1 MFIAEYLNNGKTMQ
15 LKDYQNTAIKKL
27 LSRSKELLAQSGKK
41 KVIFKAPTGSG
52 KTIMTAEFLKQ
63 LIDDNE
69 VKTPISFIWTAPRK
83 LHTQSKEKLE
93 KYYEDTRAL
102 ECSGFEDLTDKQI
115 GENEILFLNW
125 ESINKKDKNVIV
137 KENENEFYLGKIVEN
152 TKEEGRE
159 VVLIIDES
167 HHHATSEI
175 SQDLISDIA
184 PRLTIE
190 VSATPVISS
199 PDEIVSVPLEDVKL
213 QGMIK
218 KSVILNSNFKNV
230 LSGNRLQTTLAVDG
244 TDAMVIEEALKK
256 RTEIAKAYK
265 ESGIDINPLLLI
277 QLPDRKTQAEDQV
290 KNDVV
295 RILKDKYG
303 MTTETGKL
311 AIYLSEEKE
320 NLKNIAKN
328 NHETEVLIFKQAIAL
343 GWDCPRAQVLVLFRD
358 WKSLTFSVQTVGR
371 IMRMPEPETG
381 HYKQEI
387 LNHGFVFTN
396 LADIEI
402 KEDMAKNYITIYT
415 SQRIENY
422 KSIKLDSVYRLRQR
436 EKTRLSPKFI
446 NIFLAEAKAYNL
458 EKKIETKSQKL
469 ELSLISDYEAEGV
482 DNLTNAKIKG
492 ETKINTQNEVDLQK
506 LYDFFVK
513 NNLSPF
519 YPEDRSIGRLKESIY
534 YFFRMRLGLN
544 YTDRFSEIINIVLSP
559 KNSQHFINVI
569 DSTKEK
575 YIVENQKR
583 EAKLQ
588 KSVDWELPEMLNF
601 GGNFTEFK
609 TDLSVMRPF
618 YYDNKWKTEEAFIK
632 FLEKSDQIE
641 WWFKNGDR
649 DATFFAVPYTENNE
663 QKPFYV
669 DFIVKFK
676 DGKIGLFDTKSGNTI
691 KDARE
696 KSDGLQEYTKKHKN
710 IFGGIVANTNSKDFS
725 GRWMCYKE
733 QGTELNADDFSNWEL
748 LEI

>member
-1 MFIAEYLNNGKTMQ
+1 MQ

-27 LSRSKELLAQSGKK
+27 LSRSKELLEQSGEK

-52 KTIMTAEFLKQ
+52 KTIMMAEFLKQ
-63 LIDDNE
+63 LIDDKE
-69 VKTPISFIWTAPRK
+69 IKTPLSFIWTAPRK

-102 ECSGFEDLTDKQI
+102 ECSDFEDLTDKQI

-125 ESINKKDKNVIV
+125 ESINKKDKNTIV
-137 KENENEFYLGKIVEN
+137 KENEKEFYLGKIVEN

-159 VVLIIDES
+159 IVLIIDES

-190 VSATPVISS
+190 VSATPVIAN

-213 QGMIK
+213 EGMIK
-218 KSVILNSNFKNV
+218 KSVILNPNFKNV
-230 LSGNRLQTTLAVDG
+230 LSGDSLKTTLADG
-244 TDAMVIEEALKK
+244 TDAMVLEEGIKK
-256 RTEIAKAYK
+256 RAEIAKAYK
-265 ESGIDINPLLLI
+265 EAGIDINPLLLI
-277 QLPDRKTQAEDQV
+277 QLPDRKTQVEEQV

-303 MTTETGKL
+303 MTTENGRL
-311 AIYLSEEKE
+311 AIYLSEGKE
-320 NLKNIAKN
+320 NLENIAKN

-371 IMRMPEPETG
+371 IMRMPEPDIG

-402 KEDMAKNYITIYT
+402 KEDVARNYVTIYT

-422 KSIKLDSVYRLRQR
+422 KPIKLESVYRLRQR

-446 NIFLAEAKAYNL
+446 NIFLDEAKKYDL
-458 EKKIETKSQKL
+458 EKKIETKGQKL

-482 DNLTNAKIKG
+482 DKLVNAEIKG
-492 ETKINTQNEVDLQK
+492 EAKINTENEADLQK

-519 YPEDRSIGRLKESIY
+519 YPEDRSIGRLKEAIY
-534 YFFRMRLGLN
+534 YFFRMRLGME
-544 YTDRFSEIINIVLSP
+544 YTDRFAEIINIVLSP

-575 YIVENQKR
+575 YIAETQKR
-583 EAKLQ
+583 EAELQ
-588 KSVDWELPEMLNF
+588 KSEDWELPEMLNF

-609 TDLSVMRPF
+609 TELSAMKPF

-632 FLEKSDQIE
+632 FLEKSDKNK
-641 WWFKNGDR
+641 WRFKNGDR
-649 DATFFAVPYTENNE
+649 DATFFAVPYVENDE

-676 DGKIGLFDTKSGNTI
+676 NGKIGLFDTKSGNTI

-696 KSDGLQEYTKKHKN
+696 KSDGLQEYIKKHKN
-710 IFGGIVANTNSKDFS
+710 ISGGIVANTNSKDFS
-725 GRWMCYKE
+725 GRWMCYK
-733 QGTELNADDFSNWEL
+733 GKGSELNPDEFSNWEL
-748 LEI
+748 FGI

>member
-1 MFIAEYLNNGKTMQ
+1 MQ

-27 LSRSKELLAQSGKK
+27 LTRSKELLAQSGEK

-63 LIDDNE
+63 LIDDKE
-69 VKTPISFIWTAPRK
+69 IKTPLSFIWTAPRK

-102 ECSGFEDLTDKQI
+102 ECSEFEDLTDKQI

-125 ESINKKDKNVIV
+125 ESINKKDKNTIV
-137 KENENEFYLGKIVEN
+137 KENEKEFYLGKIVEN

-159 VVLIIDES
+159 IVLIIDES

-175 SQDLISDIA
+175 SQDLITDIA

-190 VSATPVISS
+190 VSATPVIAN

-213 QGMIK
+213 EGMIK
-218 KSVILNSNFKNV
+218 KSVILNPNFKNV
-230 LSGNRLQTTLAVDG
+230 LSGDSLKTTLADG
-244 TDAMVIEEALKK
+244 TDAMVLEEGIKK
-256 RTEIAKAYK
+256 RAEIAKAYK
-265 ESGIDINPLLLI
+265 EAGIDINPLLLI

-303 MTTETGKL
+303 MTTENGKL

-320 NLKNIAKN
+320 NLENIAKN

-371 IMRMPEPETG
+371 IMRMPEPDTG

-402 KEDMAKNYITIYT
+402 KEDMARNYVTIYT

-422 KSIKLDSVYRLRQR
+422 NPIKLESVYRLRQR

-446 NIFLAEAKAYNL
+446 NIFLDEAKKYEL
-458 EKKIETKSQKL
+458 EKKIETKGQKL

-482 DNLTNAKIKG
+482 DKLANEEIKG
-492 ETKINTQNEVDLQK
+492 EAKINTENEADLQK

-519 YPEDRSIGRLKESIY
+519 YPEDRSIGRLKEAIY
-534 YFFRMRLGLN
+534 YFFRMRLGME
-544 YTDRFSEIINIVLSP
+544 YTDRFVEIINIVLSP
-559 KNSQHFINVI
+559 KNSQHFVNVI

-575 YIVENQKR
+575 YIAETQKR
-583 EAKLQ
+583 EAELQ
-588 KSVDWELPEMLNF
+588 KLADWELPEILNF
-601 GGNFTEFK
+601 GGNFTEFETK
-609 TDLSVMRPF
+609 LSAMKPF
-618 YYDNKWKTEEAFIK
+618 YYDYKWKTEEAFIK

-649 DATFFAVPYTENNE
+649 DATFFAVPYTENDE

-669 DFIVKFK
+669 DFIVKYK

-696 KSDGLQEYTKKHKN
+696 KSDGLQDYINKDKN
-710 IFGGIVANTNSKDFS
+710 ISGGIVANTNSKDFS

-733 QGTELNADDFSNWEL
+733 QGTELNPDDFSNWEL
-748 LEI
+748 LEF

>member
-1 MFIAEYLNNGKTMQ
+1 MQ
-15 LKDYQNTAIKKL
+15 LKDYQNVAVRKL
-27 LSRSKELLAQSGKK
+27 LTRSKELLIQGGNK

-63 LIDDNE
+63 LINDRE
-69 VKTPISFIWTAPRK
+69 IKEPLSFIWTAPRK

-102 ECSGFEDLTDKQI
+102 ECSNFEDLTDKLI
-115 GENEILFLNW
+115 NENEILFLNW
-125 ESINKKDKNVIV
+125 ESINKKDKNTIV
-137 KENENEFYLGKIVEN
+137 KENEKEFYLSKIVEN
-152 TKEEGRE
+152 TKEDGRE
-159 VVLIIDES
+159 IILIIDES

-190 VSATPVISS
+190 VSATPIISS

-213 QGMIK
+213 EGMIK
-218 KSVILNSNFKNV
+218 KSVILNQNFKNV
-230 LSGNRLQTTLAVDG
+230 LSGDSLKTTLADG
-244 TDAMVIEEALKK
+244 TDAMVLEEGIKK
-256 RTEIAKAYK
+256 RAEIAKAYK
-265 ESGIDINPLLLI
+265 DAGIDINPLLLI

-290 KNDVV
+290 KNDVE

-303 MTTETGKL
+303 MTTENGRL

-320 NLKNIAKN
+320 NLNNIAKN

-358 WKSLTFSVQTVGR
+358 WKSLAFSVQTVGR
-371 IMRMPEPETG
+371 IMRMPEPDNG

-402 KEDMAKNYITIYT
+402 REDVARNYVTIYT
-415 SQRIENY
+415 SKRIENY
-422 KSIKLDSVYRLRQR
+422 QPIKLESVYRLRQR
-436 EKTRLSPKFI
+436 EKTRLSPKFL
-446 NIFLAEAKAYNL
+446 NIFLDEAVRYDL
-458 EKKIETKSQKL
+458 EKKIETKGQKI
-469 ELSLISDYEAEGV
+469 ELSLISDYEADGV
-482 DNLTNAKIKG
+482 DKLTNAEIKG
-492 ETKINTQNEVDLQK
+492 EAKINTENETDLQK

-519 YPEDRSIGRLKESIY
+519 YPEDRSIGRMKEAIY
-534 YFFRMRLGLN
+534 YFFRMRFDME
-544 YTDRFSEIINIVLSP
+544 YTNRFTEIINIVLSS
-559 KNSQHFINVI
+559 KNSQHFCNVI
-569 DSTKEK
+569 DIAKEK
-575 YIVENQKR
+575 YITETQKR
-583 EAKLQ
+583 EDELKETA
-588 KSVDWELPEMLNF
+588 DWELPEILNY

-609 TDLSVMRPF
+609 VKFSALKPF
-618 YYDNKWKTEEAFIK
+618 YYDNKWKTEESFIK
-632 FLEKSDQIE
+632 FLEKSSQIE

-649 DATFFAVPYTENNE
+649 DATFFALPYVENNE
-663 QKPFYV
+663 RKPFYV
-669 DFIVKFK
+669 DFIVKYK
-676 DGKIGLFDTKSGNTI
+676 NGKIGLFDTKSGNTI

-696 KSDGLQEYTKKHKN
+696 KSDGLQEYLKKHKN
-710 IFGGIVANTNSKDFS
+710 LIGGIVTNTNSKDFS
-725 GRWMCYKE
+725 GRWVFYK
-733 QGTELNADDFSNWEL
+733 GRGDSLYPDDFSNWEL

>member
-1 MFIAEYLNNGKTMQ
+1 MQ

-27 LSRSKELLAQSGKK
+27 LSRSKELLAQSGEK

-63 LIDDNE
+63 LIDDKE
-69 VKTPISFIWTAPRK
+69 IKTPLSFIWTAPRK

-102 ECSGFEDLTDKQI
+102 ECSNFEDLTDKQI
-115 GENEILFLNW
+115 VENEILFLNW
-125 ESINKKDKNVIV
+125 ESINKKDKNTIV
-137 KENENEFYLGKIVEN
+137 KENEKEFYLGKIVEN
-152 TKEEGRE
+152 TKDEGRE
-159 VVLIIDES
+159 IVLIIDES
-167 HHHATSEI
+167 HHHATSDI

-190 VSATPVISS
+190 VSATPVISN
-199 PDEIVSVPLEDVKL
+199 PDEIVSVPLEDVKIE
-213 QGMIK
+213 GMIK
-218 KSVILNSNFKNV
+218 KSVILNPNFKNV
-230 LSGNRLQTTLAVDG
+230 LSGDNLKTTLADG
-244 TDAMVIEEALKK
+244 TDAMVLEEGIKK
-256 RTEIAKAYK
+256 RAEIAKAYK
-265 ESGIDINPLLLI
+265 EAGIDINPLLLI

-295 RILKDKYG
+295 RILKDKYE
-303 MTTETGKL
+303 MTTENGKL

-320 NLKNIAKN
+320 NLENIAKN

-371 IMRMPEPETG
+371 IMRMPEPDTG

-402 KEDMAKNYITIYT
+402 KEDMARNYVTIYT
-415 SQRIENY
+415 SQRINNY
-422 KSIKLDSVYRLRQR
+422 KPINLESVYRLRQR

-446 NIFLAEAKAYNL
+446 NIFLDEAKTYNL
-458 EKKIETKSQKL
+458 EKKIETKGQKL

-482 DNLTNAKIKG
+482 DKLANAEIKG
-492 ETKINTQNEVDLQK
+492 EAKINTENEADLQK

-534 YFFRMRLGLN
+534 YFFRMRLGME
-544 YTDRFSEIINIVLSP
+544 YTDRFTEIINIVLSP
-559 KNSQHFINVI
+559 KNSQHFCNVI
-569 DSTKEK
+569 DSAKEK
-575 YIVENQKR
+575 YINETQKR
-583 EAKLQ
+583 EAELQ
-588 KSVDWELPEMLNF
+588 KSFDWELPEILNY

-609 TDLSVMRPF
+609 AELSAMKPF
-618 YYDNKWKTEEAFIK
+618 YYDNKWKTEESFIK

-649 DATFFAVPYTENNE
+649 DATFFAVPYVENDE

-676 DGKIGLFDTKSGNTI
+676 NGKIGLYDTKSGNTI

-696 KSDGLQEYTKKHKN
+696 KSDGLQEYTNKHKN

-725 GRWMCYKE
+725 GRWMCYKG
-733 QGTELNADDFSNWEL
+733 QGEELNPDDFSNWEL
-748 LEI
+748 LEF

>member
-1 MFIAEYLNNGKTMQ
+1 MQ

-27 LSRSKELLAQSGKK
+27 LTRSKELLAQSGEK

-63 LIDDNE
+63 LIDDKE
-69 VKTPISFIWTAPRK
+69 IKTPLSFIWTAPRK

-102 ECSGFEDLTDKQI
+102 ECSDFEDLTDKQI

-125 ESINKKDKNVIV
+125 ESINKKDKNTIV
-137 KENENEFYLGKIVEN
+137 KENEKEFYLGKIVEN

-159 VVLIIDES
+159 IILIVDES
-167 HHHATSEI
+167 HYHDTEI
-175 SQDLISDIA
+175 ADDLKELIGA
-184 PRLTIE
+184 KLTLE
-190 VSATPVISS
+190 VSATPEMKNAN
-199 PDEIVSVPLEDVKL
+199 EIIEVDLEKVKL
-213 QGMIK
+213 EGMIK
-218 KSVILNSNFKNV
+218 KSVILNPNFKNV
-230 LSGNRLQTTLAVDG
+230 LSGDSLKTKLADG
-244 TDAMVIEEALKK
+244 TDAMVLEEALKK
-256 RTEIAKAYK
+256 REEIAKAYK
-265 ESGIDINPLLLI
+265 EAGLDINPLLLI

-303 MTTETGKL
+303 MTTENGRL

-320 NLKNIAKN
+320 NLENISKN
-328 NHETEVLIFKQAIAL
+328 NHETEVMIFKQAIAL

-358 WKSLTFSVQTVGR
+358 WKSLTFSIQTVGR
-371 IMRMPEPETG
+371 IMRMPEPDTG

-402 KEDMAKNYITIYT
+402 KEDMARNYVTIYT

-422 KSIKLDSVYRLRQR
+422 KPIKLESVYRLRQR

-446 NIFLAEAKAYNL
+446 NIFLDEAKKYDL
-458 EKKIETKSQKL
+458 EKKIETKGQKL

-482 DNLTNAKIKG
+482 DKLANEEIKG
-492 ETKINTQNEVDLQK
+492 EAKINTENEADLQK
-506 LYDFFVK
+506 LYDYFVK

-519 YPEDRSIGRLKESIY
+519 YPEDRSIGRLKEAIY
-534 YFFRMRLGLN
+534 YFFRMRLGME
-544 YTDRFSEIINIVLSP
+544 YTDRFAEIINIVLSP
-559 KNSQHFINVI
+559 KNSQHFVNVI

-575 YIVENQKR
+575 YIAETQKR
-583 EAKLQ
+583 EAELQ
-588 KSVDWELPEMLNF
+588 KTADWDLPEMLNF

-609 TDLSVMRPF
+609 AELSAMKPF
-618 YYDNKWKTEEAFIK
+618 YYDNKWKTEEVFIK

-649 DATFFAVPYTENNE
+649 DATFFAVPYIENDD

-696 KSDGLQEYTKKHKN
+696 KSDGLQEYIKKHKN
-710 IFGGIVANTNSKDFS
+710 ISGGIVTNTNSKDFS
-725 GRWMCYKE
+725 GRWMYYK
-733 QGTELNADDFSNWEL
+733 GKGAELNPDDFSNWDL

>member
-1 MFIAEYLNNGKTMQ
+1 MQ

-27 LSRSKELLAQSGKK
+27 LARSKELLEQSGEK

-63 LIDDNE
+63 LIDDKE
-69 VKTPISFIWTAPRK
+69 IKTSLSFIWTAPRK

-102 ECSGFEDLTDKQI
+102 ECSNFEDLTDKQI

-125 ESINKKDKNVIV
+125 ESINKKDKNTIV
-137 KENENEFYLGKIVEN
+137 KENEKEFYLGKIVEN

-159 VVLIIDES
+159 IVLIIDES

-190 VSATPVISS
+190 VSATPVIAN

-213 QGMIK
+213 EGMIK
-218 KSVILNSNFKNV
+218 KSVILNPNFKNV
-230 LSGNRLQTTLAVDG
+230 LSGDSLKTTLADG
-244 TDAMVIEEALKK
+244 TDAMVLEEGIKK
-256 RTEIAKAYK
+256 RAEIAKAYK
-265 ESGIDINPLLLI
+265 KAGIDINPLLLI

-303 MTTETGKL
+303 MTTENGKL

-320 NLKNIAKN
+320 NLENIAKN

-371 IMRMPEPETG
+371 IMRMPEPDTG

-396 LADIEI
+396 LAYIEI
-402 KEDMAKNYITIYT
+402 KEDMARNYVTIYT
-415 SQRIENY
+415 SQRTKNY
-422 KSIKLDSVYRLRQR
+422 KSIKLESVYRLRQR

-446 NIFLAEAKAYNL
+446 NIFLDEAKEYNL
-458 EKKIETKSQKL
+458 EKKIETKGQKL
-469 ELSLISDYEAEGV
+469 EMSLISDYEAEGV
-482 DNLTNAKIKG
+482 DKLANAEIKG
-492 ETKINTQNEVDLQK
+492 EAKINTENEEDLQK

-519 YPEDRSIGRLKESIY
+519 YPEDRSIGRLKEAIY
-534 YFFRMRLGLN
+534 YFFRMRLGME
-544 YTDRFSEIINIVLSP
+544 YIDRFAEIINIALSP

-569 DSTKEK
+569 DRTKEK
-575 YIVENQKR
+575 YIAETQKR
-583 EAKLQ
+583 EAELQ
-588 KSVDWELPEMLNF
+588 KSADWELPEMLNY

-609 TDLSVMRPF
+609 TKLSAMKPF
-618 YYDNKWKTEEAFIK
+618 YYDNKWKTEAAFIK

-649 DATFFAVPYTENNE
+649 DATFFAVPYVENDE

-669 DFIVKFK
+669 DFIVKYK

-696 KSDGLQEYTKKHKN
+696 KSDGLQEYTKKHKS
-710 IFGGIVANTNSKDFS
+710 ITGGIVANTNSKDFS
-725 GRWMCYKE
+725 GRWMCFKG
-733 QGTELNADDFSNWEL
+733 QGTELNPNDFSNWEL